1 MQFPSQDALILDT
14 QGWAPGEEVLDLDGY
29 GVPALFRAIE
39 GSWQG
44 IYYKLNPEASRLR
57 DFEGVFT
64 ISITGNCYRQ
74 TNRYRFDDGSSMEL
88 AFSGLFENGI
98 LTMVSESRQGFRGLA
113 WQAGPNLILFE
124 SLKQEDGVRIR
135 YLEMILFDS
144 PTTRARTTLEYR
156 DGAFT
161 GVNFIREVKLDA
173 PQAVAA

>member
-1 MQFPSQDALILDT
+1 MQIPPQEGLILDT
-14 QGWAPGEEVLDLDGY
+14 QGWAPGKGMLDLDGY
-29 GVPALFRAIE
+29 GVPALFRSIQ

-44 IYYKLNPEASRLR
+44 TYFKLGTDASRLG

-64 ISITGNCYRQ
+64 ISISGNRYRQ
-74 TNRYRFDDGSSMEL
+74 TNRYRFHNGSTMEL
-88 AFSGLFENGI
+88 SFTGIFQNGI
-98 LTMVSESRQGFRGLA
+98 LTMESESRQKFRGRA

-156 DGAFT
+156 DGAFS
-161 GVNFIREVKLDA
+161 GVNFIREVKLGGS
-173 PQAVAA
+173 